1 MFVSAGKPAHIASA
15 LDIMLD
21 APLGAA
27 AFNNE
32 FGRPALAGYFRTFLA
47 REPGTP
53 HVPVGTHKHAH
64 PDDMPHVKDGKEAG
78 GKVRVRGYHKPIM
91 LAGGVGNVRPEF
103 AHKTQVDVRVFL
115 FSHHHLPPIFIVP
128 S

>member
-1 MFVSAGKPAHIASA
+1 
-15 LDIMLD
+15 MLD

-47 REPGTP
+47 RVPGTP
-53 HVPVGTHKHAH
+53 HVPVGTHRHAH
-64 PDDMPHVKDGKEAG
+64 PDDMSHMTGEKGEG
-78 GKVRVRGYHKPIM
+78 GKVRLRGYHKPIM

-103 AHKTQVDVRVFL
+103 AHKRQIDVSSFL
-115 FSHHHLPPIFIVP
+115 STIIIIYILALFFTLLILQWLN
-128 S
+128 

>member
-1 MFVSAGKPAHIASA
+1 
-15 LDIMLD
+15 MLD

-53 HVPVGTHKHAH
+53 HVPVGTHRRAH
-64 PDDMPHVKDGKEAG
+64 PDDMPHHGEKDV
-78 GKVRVRGYHKPIM
+78 GKVRLRGYHKPIM

-103 AHKTQVDVRVFL
+103 AHKRQIDVS
-115 FSHHHLPPIFIVP
+115 SHSGRELCQTWVLSPILLMV
-128 S
+128 SLQ